1 MGGIILEAIGFKWML
16 WKAIG
21 FKWMLWIIAI
31 ANVAYAP
38 LLFFLRNPPGNEKKV
53 VSS

>member
-1 MGGIILEAIGFKWML
+1 MGGIILE
-16 WKAIG
+16 AIG